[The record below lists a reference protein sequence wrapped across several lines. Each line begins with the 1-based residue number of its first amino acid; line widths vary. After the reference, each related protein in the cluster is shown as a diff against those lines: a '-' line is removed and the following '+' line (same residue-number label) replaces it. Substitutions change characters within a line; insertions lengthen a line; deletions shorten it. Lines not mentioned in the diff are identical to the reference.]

1 LTTGGAES
9 IEAAYHLALS
19 YWVIKGKKKK
29 TKLISFKNCYRGS
42 TFLCASANP
51 RIPSYG
57 FSRITGS
64 YVPHFIHLDFPN
76 GNYFPRDQIRNDE
89 NLEQAAARVF
99 EETVFKHSG
108 TEEICAFLFEP
119 IQGDGGCVIPHDDYF
134 PLISKICDK
143 YDILMIADEV
153 VTGFGRTGKW
163 FAMEHWK
170 VQPDIITFSKG
181 VSSGYLPL
189 GGVIMTDDVKRTA
202 LDSRP
207 EGEEWIHDY
216 TFAGSCCPAI
226 AALMNQEIMEREN
239 LVEACAEKGVKFL
252 SLLTDALSGLPIVMD
267 VRGA

>member
-1 LTTGGAES
+1 M
-9 IEAAYHLALS
+9 
-19 YWVIKGKKKK
+19 
-29 TKLISFKNCYRGS
+29 
-42 TFLCASANP
+42 
-51 RIPSYG
+51 
-57 FSRITGS
+57 
-64 YVPHFIHLDFPN
+64 PHFIHLDFPN